1 MKINA
6 QSKRLGNYHA
16 SVGSLEVK
24 VKYFRQHT
32 YFCIICR
39 SRTETS
45 LLFLLMSDSKLCICS
60 AVNFILWGFSNSQ
73 TKGRPRPRVLTST
86 SSRPEAENLIPTQIN
101 EWPQVSC
108 QQCTTGLTVG
118 LCRAMAQVISCRPL
132 TAEARVRA
140 WVNPCGICGG
150 QSGIG
155 IGFSPSSSGFPV
167 NISFHHRSANSYHL
181 GNA

>member
-1 MKINA
+1 MKNVKVIWHMKINA

-24 VKYFRQHT
+24 VKYFGQHT

-45 LLFLLMSDSKLCICS
+45 LLFLLMSDSKFCICS

-108 QQCTTGLTVG
+108 GNNLYKRLNIWRKVPESYVQIELTQ
-118 LCRAMAQVISCRPL
+118 LNAYRPHGHNENL
-132 TAEARVRA
+132 
-140 WVNPCGICGG
+140 
-150 QSGIG
+150 
-155 IGFSPSSSGFPV
+155 
-167 NISFHHRSANSYHL
+167 YL
-181 GNA
+181 K